1 MRSRLCSCPFA
12 NLRLCFCSVTRPSIF
27 PVHLQVLGVAVALV
41 ICSAAKAQ
49 MRDEDRIAE
58 LKEQVQAMDGVVQA
72 AKNASEKT
80 KLEVKLQRLREEL
93 KILEDRLAIETRQK
107 ALGKKTYTSPLGALR
122 EELRGVD
129 LTAEDAEKKVS
140 DLITRRKAVSEARDA
155 LSAQLAAMKSRAEP
169 DPAREADIS
178 EQIYT
183 RGEELRALALQ
194 REAAEFGVDL
204 ARQADQLRERIKT
217 IERSAKPTLRA
228 LYESYNYLTEARKS
242 GDRLSPLF
250 SNLGQNL
257 QLSES
262 ALALG
267 QQKLAKFDE
276 EVALLD
282 KQTGFF
288 SSNPKV
294 ERLLAAQKNQKKAI
308 AERLTFV
315 TAQVEALKDSKDLL
329 ERQRTL
335 DSLNLAVAEDQFK
348 ADTGAYLARL
358 RWPVLTLVGFVG
370 FYLVVSLL
378 ALPFVYKNES
388 LFLARR
394 LTRYVMV
401 VIAVGTIASFLFD
414 DLSMVAATMGIVS
427 AALVISLQ
435 DACASA
441 FGWVVIMIGSK
452 FGIGDRLQVDDCCGD
467 VIDIQLL
474 RTTLLEV
481 NGWMGCDEPTGRVV
495 LVPNNFIFRT
505 KIFNYSHGHPY
516 VWGRLNVTVS
526 FDSAPKAGALFQRVL
541 AEETAAEFAAAR
553 TASQRMR
560 RRYGVADAAYEPRVT
575 SAITGNDV
583 IFALFYVAH
592 FRNASTLRD
601 RIELR
606 LIEEL
611 AKVPAIQLAV
621 TSIQVSHVNPPPA
634 PT

>member
-1 MRSRLCSCPFA
+1 M
-12 NLRLCFCSVTRPSIF
+12 
-27 PVHLQVLGVAVALV
+27 
-41 ICSAAKAQ
+41 AQ

-72 AKNASEKT
+72 AKNASEKS

-107 ALGKKTYTSPLGALR
+107 ALGRKTYTSPLGSLR
-122 EELRGVD
+122 EELRSID
-129 LTAEDAEKKVS
+129 LTVEDAEKKVG
-140 DLITRRKAVSEARDA
+140 DLIARRKAVSESRDA
-155 LSAQLAAMKSRAEP
+155 LSSQLAAMKARSEP
-169 DPAREADIS
+169 DPVREADLA

-183 RGEELRALALQ
+183 RGEEMRSLAFQ
-194 REAAEFGVDL
+194 REAAELGVDL
-204 ARQADQLRERIKT
+204 AREATQLRERIKT
-217 IERSAKPTLRA
+217 IERSAHPTLRA
-228 LYESYNYLTEARKS
+228 LYESYTYLAEARKT
-242 GDRLSPLF
+242 GERLSPVF
-250 SNLGQNL
+250 VNVNQNL
-257 QLSES
+257 QISES

-282 KQTGFF
+282 KQTSFF

-294 ERLLAAQKNQKKAI
+294 ERLLATQKNQKKAI
-308 AERLTFV
+308 AERLTYAS
-315 TAQVEALKDSKDLL
+315 AQVDALKNSRETL
-329 ERQRTL
+329 ERQRSL
-335 DSLNLAVAEDQFK
+335 DTLNLAVAEDQFK
-348 ADTGAYLARL
+348 ADTAAYLDRL
-358 RWPVLTLVGFVG
+358 WWPVLTLIGFVVL
-370 FYLVVSLL
+370 YLVISLIV
-378 ALPFVYKNES
+378 LPFVYKNES
-388 LFLARR
+388 LFLAKR
-394 LTRYVMV
+394 LTRYVLV
-401 VIAVGTIASFLFD
+401 VMAIGAIASFLFD

-435 DACASA
+435 DACSSA

-452 FGIGDRLQVDDCCGD
+452 FGIGDRLQVEECCGD

-495 LVPNNFIFRT
+495 LVPNNFIF
-505 KIFNYSHGHPY
+505 KSKFFNYSHAHPY
-516 VWGRLNVTVS
+516 IWGKINVTVS
-526 FDSAPKAGALFQRVL
+526 FDCAAKAGVLFLRVL
-541 AEETAAEFAAAR
+541 TEETASEFISAR

-583 IFALFYVAH
+583 IFSLFYVAH
-592 FRNASTLRD
+592 FRTASRLRD

-621 TSIQVSHVNPPPA
+621 TSIQVSHSNSPPPTA
-634 PT
+634 

>member
-1 MRSRLCSCPFA
+1 
-12 NLRLCFCSVTRPSIF
+12 
-27 PVHLQVLGVAVALV
+27 
-41 ICSAAKAQ
+41 

-72 AKNASEKT
+72 AKNASEKSR
-80 KLEVKLQRLREEL
+80 LEVKLQRLREEL

-107 ALGKKTYTSPLGALR
+107 ALGRKTYTSPLGELR
-122 EELRGVD
+122 EELRNID
-129 LTAEDAEKKVS
+129 LTVEDAEKKVS
-140 DLITRRKAVSEARDA
+140 DLITRRKAVTEARDA
-155 LSAQLAAMKSRAEP
+155 LSSQLAAMKARSEP
-169 DPAREADIS
+169 DTVREADLS

-183 RGEELRALALQ
+183 RGEELRSLALQ
-194 REAAEFGVDL
+194 REAAELGVDL
-204 ARQADQLRERIKT
+204 ARHAAQLRERIKT
-217 IERSAKPTLRA
+217 IERSAHPTLKT
-228 LYESYNYLTEARKS
+228 LYESYTYLTDARKT
-242 GDRLSPLF
+242 GERLSPVF
-250 SNLGQNL
+250 VNVNQNL

-308 AERLTFV
+308 AERLIYV
-315 TAQVEALKDSKDLL
+315 TAQVEALKSSREIL
-329 ERQRTL
+329 ERQRSL
-335 DSLNLAVAEDQFK
+335 DALNLAVAEDQFK

-370 FYLVVSLL
+370 LYLVISLV

-394 LTRYVMV
+394 LTRYVLV
-401 VIAVGTIASFLFD
+401 VMAIGAIASFLFD

-435 DACASA
+435 DACSSA

-452 FGIGDRLQVDDCCGD
+452 FGIGDRLQVEDCCGD

-495 LVPNNFIFRT
+495 LVPNNFIF
-505 KIFNYSHGHPY
+505 KSKFFNYSHGHPY
-516 VWGRLNVTVS
+516 IWGKINVTVS
-526 FDSAPKAGALFQRVL
+526 FDCAAKAGPLFLRVL
-541 AEETAAEFAAAR
+541 GEETASEFIAAR

-560 RRYGVADAAYEPRVT
+560 RRYGVSDAAYEPRVT

-592 FRNASTLRD
+592 FRNASRLRD

-621 TSIQVSHVNPPPA
+621 TSIQVSHSNSPPPA
-634 PT
+634 D

>member
-1 MRSRLCSCPFA
+1 MPFKVIRVVFVLA
-12 NLRLCFCSVTRPSIF
+12 LTSI
-27 PVHLQVLGVAVALV
+27 AT
-41 ICSAAKAQ
+41 AQ

-72 AKNASEKT
+72 AKNASEKSR
-80 KLEVKLQRLREEL
+80 LEVKLQRLREEL

-107 ALGKKTYTSPLGALR
+107 ALGRKTYTSPLGELR
-122 EELRGVD
+122 EELRNID
-129 LTAEDAEKKVS
+129 LTVEDAEKKVS
-140 DLITRRKAVSEARDA
+140 DLITRRKAVTEARDA
-155 LSAQLAAMKSRAEP
+155 LSSQLAAMKARSEP
-169 DPAREADIS
+169 DTVREADLS

-183 RGEELRALALQ
+183 RGEELRSLALQ
-194 REAAEFGVDL
+194 REAAELGVDL
-204 ARQADQLRERIKT
+204 ARHAAQLRERIKT
-217 IERSAKPTLRA
+217 IERSAHPTLKT
-228 LYESYNYLTEARKS
+228 LYESYTYLTDARKT
-242 GDRLSPLF
+242 GERLSPVF
-250 SNLGQNL
+250 VNVNQNL

-308 AERLTFV
+308 AERLIYV
-315 TAQVEALKDSKDLL
+315 TAQVEALKSSREIL
-329 ERQRTL
+329 ERQRSL
-335 DSLNLAVAEDQFK
+335 DALNLAVAEDQFK

-370 FYLVVSLL
+370 LYLVISLV

-394 LTRYVMV
+394 LTRYVLV
-401 VIAVGTIASFLFD
+401 VLAIGAIASFLFD

-435 DACASA
+435 DACSSA

-452 FGIGDRLQVDDCCGD
+452 FGIGDRLQVEDCCGD

-495 LVPNNFIFRT
+495 LVPNNFIF
-505 KIFNYSHGHPY
+505 KSKFFNYSHGHPY
-516 VWGRLNVTVS
+516 IWGKINVTVS
-526 FDSAPKAGALFQRVL
+526 FDCAAKAGPLFLRVL
-541 AEETAAEFAAAR
+541 GEETASEFIAAR
-553 TASQRMR
+553 MASQRMR
-560 RRYGVADAAYEPRVT
+560 RRYGVSDAAYEPRVT

-592 FRNASTLRD
+592 FRNASRLRD

-621 TSIQVSHVNPPPA
+621 TSIQVSHSNSPPPA
-634 PT
+634 D

>member
-1 MRSRLCSCPFA
+1 M
-12 NLRLCFCSVTRPSIF
+12 
-27 PVHLQVLGVAVALV
+27 
-41 ICSAAKAQ
+41 AQ

-72 AKNASEKT
+72 AKNASEKS

-107 ALGKKTYTSPLGALR
+107 ALGRKTHTSPLGALR
-122 EELRGVD
+122 EELRNID
-129 LTAEDAEKKVS
+129 LTVEDAEKKVS
-140 DLITRRKAVSEARDA
+140 DLISRRKAVTEARDA
-155 LSAQLAAMKSRAEP
+155 LSSQLAALKARSEP
-169 DPAREADIS
+169 DPVREADLA

-183 RGEELRALALQ
+183 RGEELRSLALQ
-194 REAAEFGVDL
+194 RESAELGVDL
-204 ARQADQLRERIKT
+204 AREAAQLRERIKT
-217 IERSAKPTLRA
+217 IERSAHPTLRA
-228 LYESYNYLTEARKS
+228 LYESYSYLADARKT
-242 GDRLSPLF
+242 GDRLAPLVV
-250 SNLGQNL
+250 NVNQNL
-257 QLSES
+257 QISES

-282 KQTGFF
+282 KQTSFF

-294 ERLLAAQKNQKKAI
+294 ERLLATQKNQKKAI
-308 AERLTFV
+308 TERLIYV
-315 TAQVEALKDSKDLL
+315 TAQVDALKSSREILAR
-329 ERQRTL
+329 ERSL
-335 DSLNLAVAEDQFK
+335 DTLNLAVAETQFK
-348 ADTGAYLARL
+348 ADTGAYLGRL
-358 RWPVLTLVGFVG
+358 RWPVLTLAGFVG
-370 FYLVVSLL
+370 LYLVISLL

-401 VIAVGTIASFLFD
+401 VMAIGAIASFLFD

-495 LVPNNFIFRT
+495 LIPNNFIF
-505 KIFNYSHGHPY
+505 KSKFFNFSHGHPY
-516 VWGRLNVTVS
+516 IWGKINVTVS
-526 FDSAPKAGALFQRVL
+526 FDCAAKAGALFLRVL
-541 AEETAAEFAAAR
+541 SEETASEFIAAR

-560 RRYGVADAAYEPRVT
+560 RRYGVSDAAYEPRVT

-592 FRNASTLRD
+592 FRTASRLRD

-621 TSIQVSHVNPPPA
+621 TSIQVSHSNSPPPRA
-634 PT
+634 

>member
-1 MRSRLCSCPFA
+1 
-12 NLRLCFCSVTRPSIF
+12 
-27 PVHLQVLGVAVALV
+27 
-41 ICSAAKAQ
+41 

-72 AKNASEKT
+72 AKNASEKS

-107 ALGKKTYTSPLGALR
+107 ALGRKTYTSPLGELR
-122 EELRGVD
+122 EELRNID
-129 LTAEDAEKKVS
+129 LTVEDAEKKVS
-140 DLITRRKAVSEARDA
+140 DLITRRKAVTEARDA
-155 LSAQLAAMKSRAEP
+155 LSSQLAAMKARSEP
-169 DPAREADIS
+169 DTVREADLS

-183 RGEELRALALQ
+183 RGEELRSLALQ
-194 REAAEFGVDL
+194 REAAELGVDL
-204 ARQADQLRERIKT
+204 ARHAAQLRERIKT
-217 IERSAKPTLRA
+217 IERSAHPTLKT
-228 LYESYNYLTEARKS
+228 LYESYTYLTDARKT
-242 GDRLSPLF
+242 GERLSPVF
-250 SNLGQNL
+250 VNVNQNL

-308 AERLTFV
+308 AERLIYV
-315 TAQVEALKDSKDLL
+315 TAQVEALKSSREIL
-329 ERQRTL
+329 ERQRSL
-335 DSLNLAVAEDQFK
+335 DALNLAVAEDQFK

-370 FYLVVSLL
+370 LYLVISLV

-394 LTRYVMV
+394 LTRYVLV
-401 VIAVGTIASFLFD
+401 VMAIGAIASFLFD

-435 DACASA
+435 DACSSA

-452 FGIGDRLQVDDCCGD
+452 FGIGDRLQVEDCCGD

-495 LVPNNFIFRT
+495 LVPNNFIF
-505 KIFNYSHGHPY
+505 KSKFFNYSHGHPY
-516 VWGRLNVTVS
+516 IWGKINVTVS
-526 FDSAPKAGALFQRVL
+526 FDCAAKAGPLFLRVL
-541 AEETAAEFAAAR
+541 GEETASEFIAAR

-560 RRYGVADAAYEPRVT
+560 RRYGVSDAAYEPRVT

-592 FRNASTLRD
+592 FRNASRLRD

-621 TSIQVSHVNPPPA
+621 TSIQVSHSNSPPPA
-634 PT
+634 D

>member
-1 MRSRLCSCPFA
+1 
-12 NLRLCFCSVTRPSIF
+12 LCFRGVSRPSPRSVPFKVIRVVF
-27 PVHLQVLGVAVALV
+27 VLALTS
-41 ICSAAKAQ
+41 IATAQ

-72 AKNASEKT
+72 AKNASEKSR
-80 KLEVKLQRLREEL
+80 LEVKLQRLREEL

-107 ALGKKTYTSPLGALR
+107 ALGRKTYTSPLGELR
-122 EELRGVD
+122 EELRNID
-129 LTAEDAEKKVS
+129 LTVEDAEKKVS
-140 DLITRRKAVSEARDA
+140 DLITRRKAVTEARDA
-155 LSAQLAAMKSRAEP
+155 LSSQLAAMKARSEP
-169 DPAREADIS
+169 DTVREADLS

-183 RGEELRALALQ
+183 RGEELRSLALQ
-194 REAAEFGVDL
+194 REAAELGVDL
-204 ARQADQLRERIKT
+204 ARHAAQLRERIKT
-217 IERSAKPTLRA
+217 IERSAHPTLKT
-228 LYESYNYLTEARKS
+228 LYESYTYLTDARKT
-242 GDRLSPLF
+242 GERLSPVF
-250 SNLGQNL
+250 VNVNQNL

-308 AERLTFV
+308 AERLIYV
-315 TAQVEALKDSKDLL
+315 TAQVEALKSSREIL
-329 ERQRTL
+329 ERQRSL
-335 DSLNLAVAEDQFK
+335 DALNLAVAEDQFK

-370 FYLVVSLL
+370 LYLVISLV

-394 LTRYVMV
+394 LTRYVLV
-401 VIAVGTIASFLFD
+401 VLAIGAIASFLFD

-435 DACASA
+435 DACSSA

-452 FGIGDRLQVDDCCGD
+452 FGIGDRLQVEDCCGD

-495 LVPNNFIFRT
+495 LVPNNFIF
-505 KIFNYSHGHPY
+505 KSKFFNYSHGHPY
-516 VWGRLNVTVS
+516 IWGKINVTVS
-526 FDSAPKAGALFQRVL
+526 FDCAAKAGPLFLRVL
-541 AEETAAEFAAAR
+541 GEETASEFIAAR
-553 TASQRMR
+553 MASQRMR
-560 RRYGVADAAYEPRVT
+560 RRYGVSDAAYEPRVT

-592 FRNASTLRD
+592 FRNASRLRD

-621 TSIQVSHVNPPPA
+621 TSIQVSHSNSPPPA
-634 PT
+634 D

>member
-1 MRSRLCSCPFA
+1 M
-12 NLRLCFCSVTRPSIF
+12 CFGGVSSPSPLFRHIKRVCVVVVLALTSVAT
-27 PVHLQVLGVAVALV
+27 
-41 ICSAAKAQ
+41 AQ

-72 AKNASEKT
+72 AKNASEKS

-107 ALGKKTYTSPLGALR
+107 ALGRKTYTSPLGELR
-122 EELRGVD
+122 EELRNID
-129 LTAEDAEKKVS
+129 LTVEDAEKKVS
-140 DLITRRKAVSEARDA
+140 DLITRRKAVTEARDA
-155 LSAQLAAMKSRAEP
+155 LSSQLAAMKARSEP
-169 DPAREADIS
+169 DTVREADLS

-183 RGEELRALALQ
+183 RGEELRSLALQ
-194 REAAEFGVDL
+194 REAAELGVDL
-204 ARQADQLRERIKT
+204 ARHAAQLRERIKT
-217 IERSAKPTLRA
+217 IERSAHPTLKT
-228 LYESYNYLTEARKS
+228 LYESYTYLTDARKT
-242 GDRLSPLF
+242 GERLSPVF
-250 SNLGQNL
+250 VNVNQNL

-308 AERLTFV
+308 AERLIYV
-315 TAQVEALKDSKDLL
+315 TAQVEALKSSREIL
-329 ERQRTL
+329 ERQRSL
-335 DSLNLAVAEDQFK
+335 DALNLAVAEDQFK

-370 FYLVVSLL
+370 LYLVISLV

-394 LTRYVMV
+394 LTRYVLV
-401 VIAVGTIASFLFD
+401 VMAIGAIASFLFD

-435 DACASA
+435 DACSSA

-452 FGIGDRLQVDDCCGD
+452 FGIGDRLQVEDCCGD

-495 LVPNNFIFRT
+495 LVPNNFIF
-505 KIFNYSHGHPY
+505 KSKFFNYSHGHPY
-516 VWGRLNVTVS
+516 IWGKINVTVS
-526 FDSAPKAGALFQRVL
+526 FDCAAKAGPLFLRVL
-541 AEETAAEFAAAR
+541 GEETASEFIAAR

-560 RRYGVADAAYEPRVT
+560 RRYGVSDAAYEPRVT

-592 FRNASTLRD
+592 FRNASRLRD

-621 TSIQVSHVNPPPA
+621 TSIQVSHSNSPPPA
-634 PT
+634 D

>member
-1 MRSRLCSCPFA
+1 M
-12 NLRLCFCSVTRPSIF
+12 CFRGVSRPSPRSVPFKVIRVVF
-27 PVHLQVLGVAVALV
+27 VLALTS
-41 ICSAAKAQ
+41 IATAQ

-72 AKNASEKT
+72 AKNASEKSR
-80 KLEVKLQRLREEL
+80 LEVKLQRLREEL

-107 ALGKKTYTSPLGALR
+107 ALGRKTYTSPLGELR
-122 EELRGVD
+122 EELRNID
-129 LTAEDAEKKVS
+129 LTVEDAEKKVS
-140 DLITRRKAVSEARDA
+140 DLITRRKAVTEARDA
-155 LSAQLAAMKSRAEP
+155 LSSQLAAMKARSEP
-169 DPAREADIS
+169 DTVREADLS

-183 RGEELRALALQ
+183 RGEELRSLALQ
-194 REAAEFGVDL
+194 REAAELGVDL
-204 ARQADQLRERIKT
+204 ARHAAQLRERIKT
-217 IERSAKPTLRA
+217 IERSAHPTLKT
-228 LYESYNYLTEARKS
+228 LYESYTYLTDARKT
-242 GDRLSPLF
+242 GERLSPVF
-250 SNLGQNL
+250 VNVNQNL

-308 AERLTFV
+308 AERLIYV
-315 TAQVEALKDSKDLL
+315 TAQVEALKSSREIL
-329 ERQRTL
+329 ERQRSL
-335 DSLNLAVAEDQFK
+335 DALNLAVAEDQFK

-370 FYLVVSLL
+370 LYLVISLV

-394 LTRYVMV
+394 LTRYVLV
-401 VIAVGTIASFLFD
+401 VLAIGAIASFLFD

-435 DACASA
+435 DACSSA

-452 FGIGDRLQVDDCCGD
+452 FGIGDRLQVEDCCGD

-495 LVPNNFIFRT
+495 LVPNNFIF
-505 KIFNYSHGHPY
+505 KSKFFNYSHGHPY
-516 VWGRLNVTVS
+516 IWGKINVTVS
-526 FDSAPKAGALFQRVL
+526 FDCAAKAGPLFLRVL
-541 AEETAAEFAAAR
+541 GEETASEFIAAR

-560 RRYGVADAAYEPRVT
+560 RRYGVSDAAYEPRVT

-592 FRNASTLRD
+592 FRNASRLRD

-621 TSIQVSHVNPPPA
+621 TSIQVSHSNSPPPA
-634 PT
+634 D